1 MGVDIDGWIE
11 VDFGSNRHGYWEG
24 FAQIKR
30 LADRNYGLFGGF
42 FGVRNADEFI
52 PLAANRGIP
61 ADTSADVKIHQEPL
75 NRNPSWILW
84 SEIEQVD
91 WQECGAR
98 TYPPRDQPLMREQTV
113 TAGWRIIFTIME
125 ALASRYGGDY
135 IRLVVWFDSE

>member
-11 VDFGSNRHGYWEG
+11 VNFGFNGHGYWEG
-24 FAQIKR
+24 FAQIKH

-61 ADTSADVKIHQEPL
+61 ADASADVNIHQEPL
-75 NRNPSWILW
+75 NCNSSWILW

-91 WQECGAR
+91 WQERAAR
-98 TYPPRDQPLMREQTV
+98 AFPPDDQPLTRENTV
-113 TAGWRIIFTIME
+113 TPGWRIIFTIME
-125 ALASRYGGDY
+125 ALATRYGGQRV
-135 IRLVVWFDSE
+135 RLVVWFDSE